1 MSSPQ
6 HPQDLTPQD
15 LTSLGSTS
23 QETNT
28 QGSHNLSAANRDQA
42 ITRIVRVLKFLQEF
56 DRTKTPP
63 VQNLDEYPWRL
74 FFNQLPDYSLVQVG
88 AQFDYLRQLFDPA
101 HVGKGNFILKVGRP
115 TESHCP
121 PPSVVAEKWL
131 KPGWE
136 TPGVEPQICPSKTYD
151 NVLGQS
157 VTEAFEDS
165 PERVE
170 GFEDWLDERKKWEES
185 EINVYET
192 LNVFSEFFDL
202 WSKLGRESEK
212 FQLFVSDGIFRWK
225 SPDEGLIHVPLL
237 MQKVQLEFNSRVPEF
252 VVKDAF
258 DPPTLNTAILRFLG
272 VDGKDISRFQEIV
285 ESNHIHPLGGDA
297 TSEFF
302 KELVQGLWS
311 DGLYFE
317 GLEDMEK
324 TDSPVVYRQPV
335 VYLGRANH
343 GFSDA
348 LDKYIEHLSETDFI
362 PESLV
367 RLVGIDTGRGEEKN
381 EDEEADDS
389 DILLTKPANPE
400 QIRVIRQ
407 LDETGAVLVQ
417 GPPGT
422 GKSHTIANLIGHL
435 LAQNKSILVASHASK
450 ALQVVRQNV
459 VPPLRSLCVSLLDSD
474 EESSEQLEESVTGIV
489 DYLSRTSPKKI
500 SGEIEKLEA
509 RRAELQSRSKEINES
524 IFQALSNEYQEIA
537 AGGNEKLTPA
547 QAAQQLKQDQGKYS
561 WLPGPITYQPDLA
574 MSEEDLESLYE
585 INSRISPDDIELLES
600 TLPDLQQI
608 PEPDRFREVF
618 DSLTSLAQENL
629 KKGQGYWQD
638 EEQSSEKL
646 QELGGM
652 VSQAIGIVEVDTPW
666 ILECIDVGRRDPE
679 ERKPWKALVKLVE
692 KLCAEIPE
700 KEEQI
705 LAVGPKVK
713 SDLSNKEIIRRCKE
727 ICAHLKQGK
736 ALNSL
741 AQMFNREWK
750 DIFESCEV
758 DDGAPKKL
766 EHFEAIINYLEVQDL
781 REELRRRW
789 DRQMEP
795 LGGPESSELG
805 KRPEKT
811 ARQYADKIKLAIT
824 WYEAL
829 WNPCERLSEELGL
842 NWKPLLRKA
851 RVTSTAYSDII
862 SLAQVVINELQPAV
876 ETRIKFIEHK
886 HVTESKE
893 QWFEYFNNL
902 PKKEASYA
910 LTKVFRGAVKK
921 GNYDHY
927 QQAWQRLDELVDLK
941 PEYEKRRELLARLA
955 EHAPNWAA
963 AIAQWEAPHDQ
974 DEPPGDVQE
983 AWTHLYLHQV
993 LAQILKV
1000 DFDALQDELDSVNKE
1015 LQDVTAQYIEKKS
1028 WKAQLERTGLPQ
1040 QQALNGWLAL
1050 HKKMGKGT
1058 GKQVGRLKEEAKRT
1072 LLKCRQAVPVWI
1084 MPISRVLESF
1094 DLTTT
1099 KFDVL
1104 IIDEASQSDIRAL
1117 AVFALAKNVVVVG
1130 DHEQVS
1136 PYAVGLQADKVQELI
1151 DEMLVDIPNSQ
1162 LYDGKTSIYDL
1173 ARQSFGGTIRLLE
1186 HFRCVPDIIQFSNHL
1201 CYNNEILPL
1210 RDPSSAPHTPHLVAH
1225 HVPGAKAHNKINRHE
1240 AQEIASLILAMC
1252 RLPEYEE
1259 STFGVISMV
1268 GTDQANAIDSL
1279 LRKRLTVSEYKKRR
1293 ILCGSASQFQ
1303 GDERDVILLSMV
1315 DTPKGRLLAIR
1326 QRDEAKKVF
1335 NVAASR
1341 ACNQLWVVHSLN
1353 PEEDLKVGD
1362 LRYRLI
1368 KHAQDPSGLSKKKI
1382 VKEEEFRSNLQETI
1396 YNELKN
1402 QRYWVSL
1409 NFEVGTRAID
1419 VVAHGVGNLRLAIQ
1433 CVGDT
1438 VKSDDELAAE
1448 MAYNGTLR
1456 RLGWDIFHL
1465 QSSEYYTDPKKT
1477 LKRLVKRLNQADIT
1491 PMQTERTESTE
1502 ATSDLYEKV
1511 TRKANNIR
1519 IRWSETLTPQAADPA
1534 EDDSEEEDDVSLDD
1548 NVDSQEVTVD
1558 SQEVTDDSQEAT
1570 DDGSQETTDDDSQ
1583 ESTDDSLVTG

>member
-1 MSSPQ
+1 MSSSQ
-6 HPQDLTPQD
+6 E
-15 LTSLGSTS
+15 STS
-23 QETNT
+23 QDTTTQNT
-28 QGSHNLSAANRDQA
+28 HNLSEVNREQA
-42 ITRIVRVLKFLQEF
+42 ITRICRVLKFLQEF

-63 VQNLDEYPWRL
+63 IQSLEEYPWRL
-74 FFNQLPDYSLVQVG
+74 FFNQLPDYSLVQAG
-88 AQFDYLRQLFDPA
+88 DQFDYLKQVFDPA
-101 HVGKGNFILKVGRP
+101 HVNKGNFILKVGRP

-121 PPSVVAEKWL
+121 PPSVVAEQWL

-136 TPGVEPQICPSKTYD
+136 TPGVEPQISPRKTYT
-151 NVLGQS
+151 NVLGQE

-170 GFEDWLDERKKWEES
+170 AFEDWLDERKKWEQS
-185 EINVYET
+185 EINVFET
-192 LNVFSEFFDL
+192 LGVFSEFFDL

-212 FQLFVSDGIFRWK
+212 YQLFVSDGIFRWK
-225 SPDEGLIHVPLL
+225 SPEEGLIHVPLL

-258 DPPTLNTAILRFLG
+258 DAPSLNTAILRFLG
-272 VDGKDISRFQEIV
+272 VDGRDISRFQEIV
-285 ESNHIHPLGGDA
+285 ETKHIHPLGGDA

-302 KELVQGLWS
+302 KELVQGVWS

-317 GLEDMEK
+317 GLEDVEK
-324 TDSPVVYRQPV
+324 TDSPIVYRQPV

-348 LDKYIEHLSETDFI
+348 LDKYMKHLSETDFI

-367 RLVGIDTGRGEEKN
+367 RLVGIDTGRGSKQAEN
-381 EDEEADDS
+381 ETEAAETDDTE
-389 DILLTKPANPE
+389 ILLTKPANPE

-435 LAQNKSILVASHASK
+435 LAQDKSILVASHASK

-489 DYLSRTSPKKI
+489 DYLSRTSSKKI
-500 SGEIEKLEA
+500 SAEIEKLTA
-509 RRAELQSRSKEINES
+509 RKTELQGRAKEISDS
-524 IFQALSNEYQEIA
+524 IFQALANEYQEIQ
-537 AGGNEKLTPA
+537 AGDQKTLTTA
-547 QAAQQLKQDQGKYS
+547 GAAQQIQHERGKYD
-561 WLPGPITYQPDLA
+561 WLPGPISFQPELP
-574 MSEEDLESLYE
+574 MSEEDLDSLYE
-585 INSRISPDDIELLES
+585 INAKISQDDIALLES

-608 PEPDRFREVF
+608 PDPEKYREVL
-618 DSLTSLAQENL
+618 DALTNLEQENL
-629 KKGQGYWQD
+629 KKGQSYWQHD
-638 EEQSSEKL
+638 EQEGEKL
-646 QELGGM
+646 EELGNL
-652 VSQAIGIVEVDTPW
+652 VSQAVDIVDVDTPW
-666 ILECIDVGRRDPE
+666 VLECIDVGRRDPD
-679 ERKPWKALVKLVE
+679 ERKPWQALVKLVD

-700 KEEQI
+700 KEEMI
-705 LAVGPKVK
+705 LEVGPKVK
-713 SDLSNKEIIRRCKE
+713 SDLSNKEIIRRCEE
-727 ICAHLKQGK
+727 ICAHLEQGK
-736 ALNSL
+736 NLNSI

-750 DIFESCEV
+750 DIFECCEV

-766 EHFEAIINYLEVQDL
+766 EHFQAIIKYLEVENL

-795 LGGPESSELG
+795 LGGPQSSDLG

-811 ARQYADKIKLAIT
+811 ARQFGDKINLALT
-824 WYEAL
+824 WFEQL
-829 WNPCERLSEELGL
+829 WNPCEKLSEELGL

-851 RVTSTAYSDII
+851 KVTSKAYSDII
-862 SLAQVVINELQPAV
+862 SLAQVVANELKPAI
-876 ETRIKFIEHK
+876 ETRIKFIER
-886 HVTESKE
+886 KE
-893 QWFEYFNNL
+893 LHEAQNKWFEYFNTL

-927 QQAWQRLDELVDLK
+927 QQAWQRLDQLVDLK
-941 PEYEKRRELLARLA
+941 PDYEKRRELLAKLA
-955 EHAPNWAA
+955 EFAPNWAA
-963 AIAQWEAPHDQ
+963 AIAEWKAPHDQ
-974 DEPPGDVQE
+974 NEPPGDLEE
-983 AWTHLYLHQV
+983 AWTHLYLQQV
-993 LAQILKV
+993 LEQVLKV
-1000 DFDALQDELDSVNKE
+1000 DFDKLQDELDEVNAE
-1015 LQDVTAQYIEKKS
+1015 LQEVTAQYIEKKS

-1058 GKQVGRLKEEAKRT
+1058 GKQVGRLKEEAKNT

-1104 IIDEASQSDIRAL
+1104 IVDEASQSDIRAL
-1117 AVFALAKNVVVVG
+1117 AVFALARNVVVVG

-1210 RDPSSAPHTPHLVAH
+1210 RDPSSAPLSPHLVAH
-1225 HVPGAKAHNKINRHE
+1225 HVPGAKAHNKINQHE

-1252 RLPEYEE
+1252 RLPEYED

-1268 GTDQANAIDSL
+1268 GTEQANAIDSL

-1315 DTPKGRLLAIR
+1315 DTPKGRQLAIR

-1341 ACNQLWVVHSLN
+1341 ACSQLWVVHSLN

-1382 VKEEEFRSNLQETI
+1382 VKEEEFRSSLQETI

-1402 QRYWVSL
+1402 QKYWVSL

-1419 VVAHGVGNLRLAIQ
+1419 VVAHGLGNTRLAIQ
-1433 CVGDT
+1433 CDGDA
-1438 VKSDDELAAE
+1438 VKTEDELAAE
-1448 MAYNGTLR
+1448 MQYNATLR

-1477 LKRLVKRLNQADIT
+1477 LKRLIKRLNQADIV
-1491 PMQTERTESTE
+1491 PMETERSEGNDSGSE
-1502 ATSDLYEKV
+1502 LYEKV
-1511 TRKANNIR
+1511 TKKANNIR
-1519 IRWSETLTPQAADPA
+1519 IRWTETITPEVSDA
-1534 EDDSEEEDDVSLDD
+1534 EEEVEEEDEVSLDD
-1548 NVDSQEVTVD
+1548 NVASQD
-1558 SQEVTDDSQEAT
+1558 EAAADPQASAD
-1570 DDGSQETTDDDSQ
+1570 DDGQA
-1583 ESTDDSLVTG
+1583 STDDSLVSG